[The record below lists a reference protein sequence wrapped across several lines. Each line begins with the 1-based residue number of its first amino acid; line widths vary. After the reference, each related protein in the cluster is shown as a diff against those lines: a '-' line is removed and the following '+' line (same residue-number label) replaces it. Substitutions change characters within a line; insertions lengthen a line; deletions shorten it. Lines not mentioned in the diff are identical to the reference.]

1 MMAEMDQMRGLA
13 PGLAWLLSLLLAATA
28 GSRPGDVT
36 GAGTDVKGADTDV
49 TGGHTVWEAGG
60 CTLIGAVLWT
70 VG

>member
-1 MMAEMDQMRGLA
+1 MRGLA

-36 GAGTDVKGADTDV
+36 GAGTDV